1 MTPLENV
8 EVIFSLISQGI
19 SPEFDGR
26 MTVAFLPTMNVVSGM
41 LQDGELTHDQAIKV
55 SFSIV
60 FCHPLNNTLNED
72 WKRIYQQLVRGHHAL
87 KTLRSMHLEH
97 VVFALP
103 NIHAVKKQN
112 RHNTP
117 LKRLLHVC
125 RRANSQS
132 SRSGIC
138 DRGSIM
144 LPQSHIIYNQTLVI
158 N

>member
-112 RHNTP
+112 GTIPHSNACYMYVDGLTVRVLDLEFVTGGALCSPSHTLYIIRHW
-117 LKRLLHVC
+117 L
-125 RRANSQS
+125 
-132 SRSGIC
+132 
-138 DRGSIM
+138 
-144 LPQSHIIYNQTLVI
+144 
-158 N
+158 